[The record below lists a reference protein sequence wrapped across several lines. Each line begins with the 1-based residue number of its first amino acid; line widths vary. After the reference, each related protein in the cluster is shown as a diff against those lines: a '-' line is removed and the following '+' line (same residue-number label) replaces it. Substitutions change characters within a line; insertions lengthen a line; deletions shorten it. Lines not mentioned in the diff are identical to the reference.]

1 MIRNDTKRLKTCFQ
15 LFERIFLVEISAK
28 KAELFFI
35 ESKDCY
41 EKENFFMK
49 KTKLFYKRKAFYKI
63 LKREFCNF

>member
-15 LFERIFLVEISAK
+15 LFERIFFGQNECKESRA
-28 KAELFFI
+28 FFI

-49 KTKLFYKRKAFYKI
+49 KIKLFYKRKAFYKI